1 MDATFHALGGLLL
14 RAIPT
19 FILIIFL
26 DFYLKGMFFRPMG
39 KVLARRYEATEGARK
54 AAEQSLEHAAAK
66 TAEYEA
72 AMRKARAEV
81 YQNQERLHREL
92 QAGQATQLAAARQE
106 VEAGIQQVR
115 KQLTTD
121 VEGAKV
127 ALARESEMLG
137 EEIAGLILRG
147 SAQ

>member
-1 MDATFHALGGLLL
+1 MAATFHALGGLLL

-26 DFYLKGMFFRPMG
+26 DFYLKGMFFRPME

-54 AAEQSLEHAAAK
+54 AAEQSLEQAAAK

-81 YQNQERLHREL
+81 YQNQERLHQEL

-106 VEAGIQQVR
+106 VEAGVKQVR
-115 KQLTTD
+115 EQLTTD
-121 VEGAKV
+121 VEGAKA

-147 SAQ
+147 SAR

>member
-1 MDATFHALGGLLL
+1 MLHSLGGLLL

-19 FILIIFL
+19 FILIVFL
-26 DFYLKGMFFRPMG
+26 DFYLKGMFFRPME

-54 AAEQSLEHAAAK
+54 EAEQSLERAAAK
-66 TAEYEA
+66 TTEYEA

-81 YQNQERLHREL
+81 YQNQERHHKEL

-106 VEAGIQQVR
+106 VEAGIRKVREQVAI
-115 KQLTTD
+115 D
-121 VEGAKV
+121 VESAKA

-137 EEIAGLILRG
+137 EEIAGVILRG